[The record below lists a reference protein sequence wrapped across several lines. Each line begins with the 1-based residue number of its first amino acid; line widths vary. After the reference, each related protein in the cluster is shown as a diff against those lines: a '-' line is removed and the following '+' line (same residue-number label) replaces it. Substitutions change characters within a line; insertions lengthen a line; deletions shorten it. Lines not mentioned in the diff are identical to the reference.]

1 MTQFIRMLV
10 VLLCMPLA
18 LQVQG
23 QTVARG
29 QNADPV
35 WNEIKGEK
43 MEALLLKGDFERG
56 AEAFKACQGC
66 HKRGATGSTSGAYPR
81 LAGQH
86 ASVLIEQITDI
97 RSGRRINPTMAP
109 FSDEHVL
116 TTAEIA
122 DIAVYLQA
130 LPIRNIES
138 GKGQGNALDQG
149 KALYT
154 RDCLVCHGPGG
165 EGNARKFIP
174 LLLGQHYG
182 YLLRE
187 SRLIRDEKRGNANP
201 DMVKVIKPYRD
212 ADLEAV
218 SDYLSR
224 LVTP

>member
-10 VLLCMPLA
+10 VLLCLPLA
-18 LQVQG
+18 LPVQG
-23 QTVARG
+23 QTVASG
-29 QNADPV
+29 QKADQV

-43 MEALLLKGDFERG
+43 MEALLLQGDFERG

-66 HKRGATGSTSGAYPR
+66 HRRGATGSPSGAYPR

-86 ASVLIEQITDI
+86 ASVLIEQIADI
-97 RSGRRINPTMAP
+97 RAGRRINPTMAP

-122 DIAVYLQA
+122 DIAAYLQA
-130 LPIRNIES
+130 LPIRHIEN

-154 RDCLVCHGPGG
+154 RDCQVCHGAAG

-174 LLLGQHYG
+174 LLAGQHYG

-187 SRLIRDEKRGNANP
+187 SRLIRDDRRGNANP
-201 DMVKVIKPYRD
+201 DMVKVIKGYRE
-212 ADLEAV
+212 ADLDAV
-218 SDYLSR
+218 SDYISR
-224 LVTP
+224 LVAP